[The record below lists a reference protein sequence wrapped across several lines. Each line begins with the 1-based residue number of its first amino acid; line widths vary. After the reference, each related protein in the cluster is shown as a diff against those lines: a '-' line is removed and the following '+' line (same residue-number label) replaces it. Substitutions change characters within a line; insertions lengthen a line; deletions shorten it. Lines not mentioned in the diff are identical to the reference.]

1 MRQAPTFRPE
11 IGLVAR
17 APAHGAREAR
27 ARKTRGLERL
37 LTGDVAVAALLG
49 AAALALYV
57 KTAAPG
63 VYSFDAAEF
72 TIASATWGIPHAS
85 GYPLF
90 VLLGRLFITLLP
102 AGDPA
107 FRMVLATA
115 LFAALTVTVLYA
127 LLRELELG
135 RMPSLLASAAFG
147 VSYYQ
152 WASAVVTKEHSLHT
166 LLLGLV
172 LWLLLRWQRRGG
184 FGWLAAASFAY
195 GLSLAN
201 HLSAALYGP
210 AILGFVL
217 AGKRQGAT
225 RWLALGG
232 AGALG
237 LLPYIYLPLA
247 YLAQP
252 AFNIAGQYDS
262 SGTFHPVDLASL
274 QGMLWMLTARQFGGA
289 MFGSPLQA
297 LPGQMWELAQWWWG
311 NFFGVGVA
319 VGLLGLKAFH
329 DRNRRFF
336 WMAGAV
342 AALHAAFFVS
352 YAVTDRYNMFVPVYL
367 MWTGPLAFGIERLQG
382 MAGSPARARVA
393 QACLAAGV
401 MAGAAA
407 NYSLVDLSGDR
418 RPGEWAR
425 DLLER
430 VPPNATVM
438 ARWAFSG
445 PLRYEQLIEG
455 VRPDVQVID
464 TFLISRADARR
475 LVEENVDRKALVV
488 DDVTLFQPEEL
499 PGICGL
505 ELSGSRI
512 DLTVSAARAP
522 LAGAHLGYRLVR
534 CP

>member
-1 MRQAPTFRPE
+1 MREAASLSSDAAALRRV
-11 IGLVAR
+11 LVRGPNA
-17 APAHGAREAR
+17 AR
-27 ARKTRGLERL
+27 ARQARGLERL
-37 LTGDVAVAALLG
+37 LAADALIAALLG
-49 AAALALYV
+49 VGALSLYI

-90 VLLGRLFITLLP
+90 VLLGRLFIAIVP
-102 AGDPA
+102 VGDPA
-107 FRMVLATA
+107 VRMALATA
-115 LFAALTVTVLYA
+115 LFAALTVCALYA
-127 LLRELELG
+127 LLRELGLG
-135 RMPSLLASAAFG
+135 RTPSLLAAAAFA

-152 WASAVVTKEHSLHT
+152 WASAVVTKEHSLHN
-166 LLLGLV
+166 LLLAAV
-172 LWLLLRWQRRGG
+172 LWLLLRWQRRGE
-184 FGWLAAASFAY
+184 FRWLAAASLAY

-201 HLSAALYGP
+201 HLSAALYAP

-217 AGKRQGAT
+217 AGKRQGAA
-225 RWLALGG
+225 RWLALAG

-237 LLPYIYLPLA
+237 LLPYLYLPLA
-247 YLAQP
+247 YLGQP
-252 AFNIAGQYDS
+252 PFNIAGHYDS
-262 SGTFHPVDLASL
+262 SGAFQPVNLASVEGL
-274 QGMLWMLTARQFGGA
+274 LWMLTARQFGGA

-311 NFFGVGVA
+311 NFFGVGV
-319 VGLLGLKAFH
+319 VLGLVGLKAFH
-329 DRNRRFF
+329 DRNRAFF
-336 WMAGAV
+336 WMAAAV
-342 AALHAAFFVS
+342 AIPHAAFFVS
-352 YAVTDRYNMFVPVYL
+352 YAVSDRYNMFVPVYL
-367 MWTGPLAFGIERLQG
+367 MWTAPLAFGIERLEG
-382 MAGSPARARVA
+382 ILGSAAAVRAA

-401 MAGAAA
+401 IAGAAA
-407 NYSLVDLSGDR
+407 NYPLVDLSGDR

-455 VRPDVQVID
+455 FRPDVQVID

-475 LVEENVDRKALVV
+475 FVEENVDHKPLIV

-505 ELSGSRI
+505 ELPGSRV
-512 DLTVSAARAP
+512 DVTVSAGAG
-522 LAGAHLGYRLVR
+522 LGGAHLGYRLVR
-534 CP
+534 CR